1 MSNSGWFT
9 QTSIE
14 RENHVLTMTDNAADV
29 VKKIVDQNVADDQ
42 AGLRI
47 SQAVD
52 QSLALTPAPESE
64 PGDQVVEENGARVFL
79 DEGAAAVLDDK
90 VLDAKVEADGS
101 VQFAVG
107 EQG

>member
-1 MSNSGWFT
+1 M
-9 QTSIE
+9 E
-14 RENHVLTMTDNAADV
+14 REKHVLTMTDNAAEV
-29 VKKIVDQNVADDQ
+29 VQKIVEQTVADDQ

-47 SQAVD
+47 SQEAD
-52 QSLALTPAPESE
+52 ESLALAPAAASE
-64 PGDQVVEENGARVFL
+64 PGDQVVEDNGARVFL

-107 EQG
+107 VQA

>member
-1 MSNSGWFT
+1 M
-9 QTSIE
+9 
-14 RENHVLTMTDNAADV
+14 LTMTDNAADV
-29 VKKIVDQNVADDQ
+29 VQKIVEQTVAEEQ

-47 SQAVD
+47 SQEAD
-52 QSLALTPAPESE
+52 ESLALTPAAASE

-79 DEGAAAVLDDK
+79 DEGAAAALDDK

-107 EQG
+107 TQD

>member
-1 MSNSGWFT
+1 
-9 QTSIE
+9 
-14 RENHVLTMTDNAADV
+14 MTDNAADV
-29 VKKIVDQNVADDQ
+29 VKKIVEQNVTDEQ

-47 SQAVD
+47 SQGVD
-52 QSLALTPAPESE
+52 ESLALTPVVGSE
-64 PGDQVVEENGARVFL
+64 PGDQVVEEHGARVFL

-90 VLDAKVEADGS
+90 ILDAKVEPDGS